1 MPIGCGLISNEATGF
16 TEAPREC
23 DRKAHTFLCSFLVI
37 DSEMQLSVKIMDNIK
52 KVKADLIAEIEK
64 RVSDRILEQTNADLL
79 IKLINYADSLDEAIN
94 IAALG
99 TTYKRTGLH
108 FDKRLEKM
116 SNTIKYFKKNET
128 LSFHTDDNKPTHKL
142 IIGDNYEALQ
152 NLLIQYRGKVN
163 VIYIDPPYGKDS
175 MGEFAATN
183 YNNAITR
190 DNLLSML
197 YPRLQLAKQLLSD
210 DGVIFC
216 SIDDKNQAYVKCLFD
231 EVMGEGNFIACAPR
245 KTGAGDAATRS
256 SSELRKPF
264 DYLLIY
270 KRGNDTE
277 LQKKIVGEKEYK
289 YCDKLGNYKLDKF
302 QASGSDATRKAR
314 PNLYYPIYVTKNSLL
329 SLKKTEDCI
338 KTILPQKINGEDG
351 RWMWKPEKFEKDKD
365 DYLFCDGTC
374 IFRKTYYDEEE
385 DQNIYQVEKA
395 WIDGGEFRNAKGTSD
410 LSEIISKNIFKNPKP
425 IALVEWCINLV
436 PKKDNQ
442 IILDFFGGSGTT
454 GHAVLDLNRSE
465 KKEGNL
471 LEDSQEE
478 GNRTFIL
485 CQLNEKTETTPN
497 GIAYDVTSKRLKR
510 IMTGECYD
518 GSKDFKWL
526 EKNEPY
532 GGNLDVYEIGSVSN
546 FEWTEGK
553 TPFDVIDETLYGKE
567 KFATVREKIEWVCGN
582 FDKTQKYLEKLNEE
596 E

>member
-1 MPIGCGLISNEATGF
+1 MNATK
-16 TEAPREC
+16 E
-23 DRKAHTFLCSFLVI
+23 S
-37 DSEMQLSVKIMDNIK
+37 
-52 KVKADLIAEIEK
+52 LIAEIEK
-64 RVSDRILEQTNADLL
+64 RVSDKILEQTNADLL
-79 IKLINYADSLDEAIN
+79 IKLINNADTLDEAIN

-116 SNTIKYFKKNET
+116 SDTIKYFKKNEV
-128 LSFHTDDNKPTHKL
+128 LSFHTDDSKPTHKL

-152 NLLIQYRGKVN
+152 NLLIQYRGKID

-197 YPRLQLAKQLLSD
+197 YPRLVLAKQLLSD
-210 DGVIFC
+210 EGVIFC

-231 EVMGEGNFIACAPR
+231 EVMGESNFIACAPR

-264 DYLLIY
+264 DYLLIF
-270 KRGNDTE
+270 KRGNDAE

-289 YCDKLGNYKLDKF
+289 YCDQLGNYKLDKF

-314 PNLYYPIYVTKNSLL
+314 PNLYYPIYVTKNKSL
-329 SLKKTEDCI
+329 SLKETEDCI
-338 KTILPQKINGEDG
+338 ETILPQKVNGEDG

-365 DYLFCDGTC
+365 DYLIYDGAT
-374 IFRKTYYDEEE
+374 IYRKTYYDEEQ

-410 LSEIISKNIFKNPKP
+410 LSEIIGKNMFNNPKP

-436 PKKDNQ
+436 PKKEKQ
-442 IILDFFGGSGTT
+442 IILDFFAGSATT

-465 KKEGNL
+465 AKDSDL
-471 LEDSQEE
+471 LEEEIPE

-485 CQLNEKTETTPN
+485 CQLNENLDEALKSAIGGAKTTIEN
-497 GIAYDVTSKRLKR
+497 QIALCDKIGRPHELSEITAERVRRVMLGSSL
-510 IMTGECYD
+510 D
-518 GSKDFKWL
+518 GTKDFEWAK
-526 EKNEPY
+526 KHKPY
-532 GGNLDVYEIGSVSN
+532 GGNLDVYEIESVSN

-553 TPFDVIDETLYGKE
+553 TPFDVINETLYGKE
-567 KFATVREKIEWVCGN
+567 KFANIKEKVEWVCGN
-582 FDKTQKYLEKLNEE
+582 FDKTQKYLEQQKTEE
-596 E
+596 